1 MCIRDRLERLRART
15 DAAERRAAAAEAAA
29 ARLVEP
35 RRVSTPW
42 RDSAAADA
50 RGPEA
55 LELRVLEVEEA
66 YAEEMACAA
75 EAREAAETARGKL
88 ALLEQAAEE
97 QRQRRRHDG
106 DEARGSLAAA
116 QKELES
122 LRRLSGSTATTVRRL
137 PEPVSS
143 RAAGGGDDGDG
154 LDGHA
159 LSRAELWQEL
169 CLQQRCVVALEEALQ
184 TAEHR
189 SALLERA
196 GGPC

>member
-1 MCIRDRLERLRART
+1 M
-15 DAAERRAAAAEAAA
+15 EA
-29 ARLVEP
+29 
-35 RRVSTPW
+35 
-42 RDSAAADA
+42 
-50 RGPEA
+50 
-55 LELRVLEVEEA
+55 A

-75 EAREAAETARGKL
+75 EAREAAEAARGKL

-106 DEARGSLAAA
+106 DETRGSLAAA

-137 PEPVSS
+137 PEPASS
-143 RAAGGGDDGDG
+143 RAASGGNDG
-154 LDGHA
+154 GHA